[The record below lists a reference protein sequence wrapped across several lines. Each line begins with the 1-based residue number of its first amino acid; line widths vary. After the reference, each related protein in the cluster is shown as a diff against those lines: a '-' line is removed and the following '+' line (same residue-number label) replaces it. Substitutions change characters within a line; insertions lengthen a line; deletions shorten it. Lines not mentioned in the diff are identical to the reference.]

1 MDRVVPTVLRE
12 KGYAVKIF
20 VAEQGEP
27 AHVHVSRDDA
37 QVKAWLGPVR
47 LTRNRGFRPQ
57 ELSEI
62 YRMLKIHESE
72 LLKVYDELHGK

>member
-1 MDRVVPTVLRE
+1 MPTILRE
-12 KGYAVKIF
+12 RGYSVKLF

-27 AHVHVSRDDA
+27 AHVHVWRDDA
-37 QVKAWLGPVR
+37 QVKAWLSPVR

-62 YRMLKIHESE
+62 FRILKDHESQ
-72 LLKVYDELHGK
+72 LLEAYHELHGR

>member
-1 MDRVVPTVLRE
+1 VDRDVPTVLRD

-27 AHVHVSRDDA
+27 PHVHVSRDDA
-37 QVKAWLGPVR
+37 QVKAWLTPVR

-62 YRMLKIHESE
+62 YRMLNLHESE
-72 LLKVYDELHGK
+72 LVKVYYELHG

>member
-1 MDRVVPTVLRE
+1 MPIILRE
-12 KGYAVKIF
+12 KGYSVKIF
-20 VAEQGEP
+20 VAEQEEP

-37 QVKAWLGPVR
+37 QVKALLSPVR

-62 YRMLKIHESE
+62 YRMLKMHETQ
-72 LLKVYDELHGK
+72 LLKAYHEIHGY

>member
-1 MDRVVPTVLRE
+1 MPTILRE
-12 KGYAVKIF
+12 KGYSVKLF

-27 AHVHVSRDDA
+27 AHVHVRRDDA
-37 QVKAWLGPVR
+37 QVKAWLSPVR

-62 YRMLKIHESE
+62 FRILQAHESE
-72 LLKVYDELHGK
+72 LIAAYNELHRR